1 MKFGR
6 KRPTKTVDT
15 HPHLYRALSRYC
27 PVLPK
32 APAVVDYWTG
42 AADALRDVLGNDR
55 LGDCTAAGAVHLDE
69 AMSAAAG
76 APVVLT
82 AKEAVD
88 FYSLST
94 GYNPDDPAT
103 DQGGDEI
110 TVLSTWRDKGLDGQG
125 LHKILGWASVEPH
138 NVHEIRTAAW
148 LFGLYFGVEL
158 PDAWTQPF
166 PSGDG
171 FTWDAAEPDDQQGH
185 CFVSVGADDSG
196 VQIDTWG
203 LCGTMTYDAVAKLC
217 AASAYGNL
225 FAVFTEDSISKCN
238 GLAGCGFD
246 RDQLMADLGMI
257 G

>member
-6 KRPTKTVDT
+6 KRPTKTAAT
-15 HPHLYRALSRYC
+15 HPHLYRALARYC

-32 APAVVDYWTG
+32 APSVVDYWTG
-42 AADALRDVLGNDR
+42 AADALRQILGNDR
-55 LGDCTAAGAVHLDE
+55 LGDCTCAGAVHLDE

-76 APVVLT
+76 SPVVLT
-82 AKEAVD
+82 EAETIA
-88 FYSLST
+88 FYSRAC
-94 GYNPDDPAT
+94 GYDPNDPST

-110 TVLSTWRDKGLDGQG
+110 SVLSTWRDTGLDGQG
-125 LHKILGWASVEPH
+125 LHKILGWAAIDPG

-166 PSGDG
+166 PSGDD
-171 FTWDAAEPDDQQGH
+171 FVWDAAAPDEEQGH
-185 CFVSVGADDSG
+185 CFVSVGADDNG

-203 LCGTMTYDAVAKLC
+203 LRGTVTYDAIAKLC
-217 AASAYGNL
+217 AQQANGNL
-225 FAVFTEDSISKCN
+225 FAVFTEDSINKAN

-246 RDQLMADLGMI
+246 RDQLMADLGMLR
-257 G
+257 